1 MKLNRTKTFRIGVLG
16 ALVSVF
22 VSGCLVGGG
31 GSLTNLPE
39 TESATVSLVVR
50 LGRIDA
56 SASLPGDLNTF
67 AKRSSERR
75 IELREMVVKFMSNL
89 NDTLYDTVS
98 AGEMAAAMPGSVF
111 GSPEEQDQ
119 TVWVD
124 VKLAPLRWWNIEIK
138 TFDLNDSLIHYGL
151 IGPFASKGGQSVTVD
166 APLINSRFSFYEAR
180 YSLPAEI
187 YPANVPVDQRV
198 YQKVF
203 FSRLVLAIDG
213 DTVRDTSSFSPNI
226 NSAGTRFI
234 SAGNSLVGAEG
245 KFFFKPSGLGL
256 DTITHVQAYKYV
268 RTGPRVFSVIAYGYL
283 EGDSAHK
290 PPRRLFAGE
299 RPVTI
304 TPGSQQILPTPIIPD
319 WVGPGSDK
327 EPPDTNNPVVP
338 GHPDWTGIGL
348 GISIGKSA
356 TVTQQVEI
364 PGGIDL

>member
-39 TESATVSLVVR
+39 SESATVSLVVR

-56 SASLPGDLNTF
+56 SASLPGDLNALT
-67 AKRSSERR
+67 KPSNETR

-98 AGEMAAAMPGSVF
+98 AGEMAGALPGGSF
-111 GSPEEQDQ
+111 GAPEEQDR

-124 VKLAPLRWWNIEIK
+124 VQLAPLRWWNIEIK
-138 TFDLNDSLIHYGL
+138 TFDLNDSMIHYGT
-151 IGPFASKGGQSVTVD
+151 IGPFASKGGQTVTLD

-180 YSLPAEI
+180 YSLPSEI
-187 YPANVPVDQRV
+187 FPANVPVEDRV
-198 YQKVF
+198 YQKIF

-226 NSAGTRFI
+226 NTAGSRFI
-234 SAGNSLVGAEG
+234 SAGSSLVGADG

-256 DTITHVQAYKYV
+256 DTITHIQAYKYV
-268 RTGPRVFSVIAYGYL
+268 RTGPRIFSVIAYGYL
-283 EGDSAHK
+283 EGDSVNR
-290 PPRRLFAGE
+290 PPRRLFVGQ
-299 RPVTI
+299 RPVVI
-304 TPGSQQILPTPIIPD
+304 TPGQQQILPTPIIPE
-319 WVGPGSDK
+319 WVGPGSNATPV
-327 EPPDTNNPVVP
+327 EPGNPIVP

-356 TVTQQVEI
+356 RVTQQIDI
-364 PGGIDL
+364 PGGLDL